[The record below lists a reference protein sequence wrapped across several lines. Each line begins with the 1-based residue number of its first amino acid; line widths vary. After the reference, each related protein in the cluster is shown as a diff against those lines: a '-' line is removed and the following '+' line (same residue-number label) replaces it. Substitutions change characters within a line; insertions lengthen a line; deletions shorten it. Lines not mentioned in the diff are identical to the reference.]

1 MPELPLTGAE
11 KAAILLLSI
20 GEEAATEIFRSLED
34 PEIKMIGQAM
44 ARMHEIPSETVSR
57 VMNEFRREMIQPRG
71 VVTNT
76 RTFLSNSLS
85 KAIDPGKART
95 IVSELVQPPKPR
107 GLKALQHADPRT
119 VARMIASEHP
129 QICTV
134 VLSTLDP
141 KKIGIILSLLPPE
154 KMSDIILRMAKLE
167 KVSPALLH
175 EIEDAL
181 NLATAEGEAEVPIQA
196 GGIKLVAK
204 ALNAMPKE
212 SEQSALKALEE
223 ADADLADSVVKA
235 QFTFEDLIAVDDRSF
250 QAVLREVNRDV
261 LVVALKAASPE
272 ISEKVFQ
279 NVSERAAQ
287 MMKDDLE
294 AMGPVKV
301 TEVEAARQEIIQVA
315 RRLEEEGKI
324 TLRAG
329 GEEGDVL
336 Q

>member
-1 MPELPLTGAE
+1 MQELPLTGAE
-11 KAAILLLSI
+11 KAAVLLLSV
-20 GEEAATEIFRSLED
+20 GEDAATEIFRNLED
-34 PEIKMIGQAM
+34 AEIKRIGQAM

-57 VMNEFRREMIQPRG
+57 VLREFQKEMIQPRG

-76 RTFLSNSLS
+76 RAFLNNSLTR
-85 KAIDPGKART
+85 AIDPGKART
-95 IVSELVQPPKPR
+95 IVSELIQPPKPR
-107 GLKALQHADPRT
+107 GLKALQHADPRV

-141 KKIGIILSLLPPE
+141 KKIGVILSLFPPE
-154 KMSDIILRMAKLE
+154 KMSDIILRMARLE
-167 KVSPALLH
+167 KISPGLLH
-175 EIEDAL
+175 EIEEVL
-181 NLATAEGEAEVPIQA
+181 NLASTEGDSEVPIQA

-204 ALNAMPKE
+204 TLNAMPKE
-212 SEQSALKALEE
+212 AEQAALKALEE
-223 ADADLADSVVKA
+223 TDAALADSIVKA

-250 QAVLREVNRDV
+250 QAVLREVNRDI

-301 TEVEAARQEIIQVA
+301 TEVETARQEIIQVA

-324 TLRAG
+324 TLRSG
-329 GEEGDVL
+329 GQSGDVL